1 MEIILISGFY
11 LGSQAKELRL
21 VNNSTISTN
30 YLFSL
35 YQDNRQVYFIKYERQ
50 VLFLEKTMNL
60 ISMFNQNN

>member
-35 YQDNRQVYFIKYERQ
+35 YQDNRQVYFINWCIAVFTLLCLNR
-50 VLFLEKTMNL
+50 
-60 ISMFNQNN
+60 NNYYIC